1 MHDVLILQRNNG
13 RFLVFQINIYT
24 IQIILSTHADE
35 IKKLELL
42 IKNYLARKSGLYV
55 LKVVCRLDW
64 WCFKISQWSRNKS
77 DDDDEWQLLSEVTL
91 YSLPPVIEDTID
103 KCLRPFIMTFWNIEK
118 KKRFEEKIQMFDWLK
133 MISNLNLNKIFNVTG
148 MLNYRCVG
156 FIYF

>member
-91 YSLPPVIEDTID
+91 SSLPPVIEDTID
-103 KCLRPFIMTFWNIEK
+103 KYLRPFIITFCLSYIYFEK
-118 KKRFEEKIQMFDWLK
+118 KKKIWRKNSDVWLIKDDFKFEFK
-133 MISNLNLNKIFNVTG
+133 
-148 MLNYRCVG
+148 
-156 FIYF
+156 

>member
-103 KCLRPFIMTFWNIEK
+103 IYHDFLFILNIFWKEQKDLK
-118 KKRFEEKIQMFDWLK
+118 KKF
-133 MISNLNLNKIFNVTG
+133 
-148 MLNYRCVG
+148 RCL
-156 FIYF
+156 ID

>member
-42 IKNYLARKSGLYV
+42 IKNYLARKSSLIV

-103 KCLRPFIMTFWNIEK
+103 KCLRPFIMTFC
-118 KKRFEEKIQMFDWLK
+118 L
-133 MISNLNLNKIFNVTG
+133 S
-148 MLNYRCVG
+148 
-156 FIYF
+156 

>member
-42 IKNYLARKSGLYV
+42 IKNYLARKPGLYV

-103 KCLRPFIMTFWNIEK
+103 KCLRPFIMTFC
-118 KKRFEEKIQMFDWLK
+118 L
-133 MISNLNLNKIFNVTG
+133 S
-148 MLNYRCVG
+148 
-156 FIYF
+156 

>member
-13 RFLVFQINIYT
+13 RFLVFQINIY
-24 IQIILSTHADE
+24 QIILSTHADE

-103 KCLRPFIMTFWNIEK
+103 KCLRPFIMTFC
-118 KKRFEEKIQMFDWLK
+118 L
-133 MISNLNLNKIFNVTG
+133 S
-148 MLNYRCVG
+148 
-156 FIYF
+156 

>member
-55 LKVVCRLDW
+55 LKVV
-64 WCFKISQWSRNKS
+64 
-77 DDDDEWQLLSEVTL
+77 
-91 YSLPPVIEDTID
+91 
-103 KCLRPFIMTFWNIEK
+103 
-118 KKRFEEKIQMFDWLK
+118 
-133 MISNLNLNKIFNVTG
+133 
-148 MLNYRCVG
+148 
-156 FIYF
+156 

>member
-55 LKVVCRLDW
+55 VCRLD
-64 WCFKISQWSRNKS
+64 
-77 DDDDEWQLLSEVTL
+77 
-91 YSLPPVIEDTID
+91 
-103 KCLRPFIMTFWNIEK
+103 
-118 KKRFEEKIQMFDWLK
+118 
-133 MISNLNLNKIFNVTG
+133 
-148 MLNYRCVG
+148 
-156 FIYF
+156 

>member
-1 MHDVLILQRNNG
+1 M
-13 RFLVFQINIYT
+13 
-24 IQIILSTHADE
+24 STHADE

-103 KCLRPFIMTFWNIEK
+103 KCLRPFIMTFCLSYIYFEK
-118 KKRFEEKIQMFDWLK
+118 KKKIWRKNSDVWLIKDDFKFEFK
-133 MISNLNLNKIFNVTG
+133 
-148 MLNYRCVG
+148 
-156 FIYF
+156 

>member
-64 WCFKISQWSRNKS
+64 WCFKISQWSRNKW

-103 KCLRPFIMTFWNIEK
+103 KCLRPFITTFC
-118 KKRFEEKIQMFDWLK
+118 L
-133 MISNLNLNKIFNVTG
+133 S
-148 MLNYRCVG
+148 
-156 FIYF
+156 

>member
-1 MHDVLILQRNNG
+1 MHDVLNLQRNNG

-103 KCLRPFIMTFWNIEK
+103 KYLRPFIMTFC
-118 KKRFEEKIQMFDWLK
+118 L
-133 MISNLNLNKIFNVTG
+133 S
-148 MLNYRCVG
+148 
-156 FIYF
+156 

>member
-13 RFLVFQINIYT
+13 RFLVFLINIYT

-103 KCLRPFIMTFWNIEK
+103 KCLRPFIMTFCLSYIYFEK
-118 KKRFEEKIQMFDWLK
+118 KKKIWRKNSDVWLIKDDFKFEFK
-133 MISNLNLNKIFNVTG
+133 
-148 MLNYRCVG
+148 
-156 FIYF
+156 

>member
-1 MHDVLILQRNNG
+1 MHDVLILQSNNG

-55 LKVVCRLDW
+55 LKVVWRLDW

-103 KCLRPFIMTFWNIEK
+103 KCLRPFIMTFC
-118 KKRFEEKIQMFDWLK
+118 L
-133 MISNLNLNKIFNVTG
+133 S
-148 MLNYRCVG
+148 
-156 FIYF
+156 

>member
-13 RFLVFQINIYT
+13 RYLVFQINIYT

-103 KCLRPFIMTFWNIEK
+103 KCFRPFIMTFW
-118 KKRFEEKIQMFDWLK
+118 L
-133 MISNLNLNKIFNVTG
+133 S
-148 MLNYRCVG
+148 
-156 FIYF
+156 

>member
-1 MHDVLILQRNNG
+1 MHDVLILQSNNG

-103 KCLRPFIMTFWNIEK
+103 KCLRPFIMTFC
-118 KKRFEEKIQMFDWLK
+118 L
-133 MISNLNLNKIFNVTG
+133 S
-148 MLNYRCVG
+148 
-156 FIYF
+156 